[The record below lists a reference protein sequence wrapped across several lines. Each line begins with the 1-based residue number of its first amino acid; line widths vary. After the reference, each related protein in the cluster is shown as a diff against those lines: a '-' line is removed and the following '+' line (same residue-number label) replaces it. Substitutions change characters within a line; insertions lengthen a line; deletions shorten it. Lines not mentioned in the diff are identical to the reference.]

1 MVETVR
7 REWIIFYR
15 NEPFT
20 HKNMLNCIAVDDE
33 NLALDLIEDNI
44 LKVPF
49 LNLVKRCK
57 NAFEAIEILQNQEI
71 DLIFLDIQMPGI
83 TGVQFLQSMTNS
95 PMVIFVTAYKQ
106 YAMEGYDLNV
116 VDYLLKPINFERFLK
131 AVNKASELH
140 TLKHKMPINDE
151 PIESKNSTI
160 FVNADYSLVKI
171 KTEEITYI
179 EGLKDYIKI
188 HLNSS
193 TKPIVTRMTMKSIE
207 EKLPSLEFFRV
218 HKSFIISLDKIESIR
233 NLKIKIGTAQIPVS
247 ESYADEFFKL
257 IGQ

>member
-1 MVETVR
+1 
-7 REWIIFYR
+7 
-15 NEPFT
+15 
-20 HKNMLNCIAVDDE
+20 MLNCIAVDDE

-57 NAFEAIEILQNQEI
+57 NAFEAMEVLQKQEI

-106 YAMEGYDLNV
+106 YALEGYNLNV
-116 VDYLLKPINFERFLK
+116 IDYLLKPIDFERFLK
-131 AVNKASELH
+131 AVNKASELYS
-140 TLKHKMPINDE
+140 LKHKPVIVE
-151 PIESKNSTI
+151 PVSESKTSTI

-171 KTEEITYI
+171 KTQEIIYV

-188 HLNSS
+188 HLISS

-207 EKLPSLEFFRV
+207 EKLPSSEFFRV
-218 HKSFIISLDKIESIR
+218 HKSFIVSLDKIESIR
-233 NLKIKIGTAQIPVS
+233 NLKIKIGNAQIPVS
-247 ESYADEFFKL
+247 ESYSDEFFKV

>member
-1 MVETVR
+1 
-7 REWIIFYR
+7 
-15 NEPFT
+15 
-20 HKNMLNCIAVDDE
+20 MLNCIAVDDE

-57 NAFEAIEILQNQEI
+57 NAFEAMEVLQNQDI

-106 YAMEGYDLNV
+106 YALEGFNLNV
-116 VDYLLKPINFERFLK
+116 IDYLLKPIDFERFLK

-140 TLKHKMPINDE
+140 SLKHKAVVNEVVTE
-151 PIESKNSTI
+151 PKISTI
-160 FVNADYSLVKI
+160 FVNADYSLVKV
-171 KTEEITYI
+171 KTEEIIYI

-193 TKPIVTRMTMKSIE
+193 TKPIITRMTMKSIE
-207 EKLPSLEFFRV
+207 EKLPTPEFFRV
-218 HKSFIISLDKIESIR
+218 HKSYIISLDKIESIR
-233 NLKIKIGTAQIPVS
+233 NLKIKIGNAQIPVS
-247 ESYADEFFKL
+247 ESYSEEFFKT

>member
-1 MVETVR
+1 
-7 REWIIFYR
+7 
-15 NEPFT
+15 
-20 HKNMLNCIAVDDE
+20 MLNCIAVDDE

-57 NAFEAIEILQNQEI
+57 NAFEAMEILQNQEI
-71 DLIFLDIQMPGI
+71 DLVFLDIQMPGI

-116 VDYLLKPINFERFLK
+116 IDYLLKPIDFERFLK
-131 AVNKASELH
+131 AVNKAAELH
-140 TLKHKMPINDE
+140 SLKQKAFSQDGVLEN
-151 PIESKNSTI
+151 KNNTI
-160 FVNADYSLVKI
+160 FVNADYSLVKV

-188 HLNSS
+188 HLNTS

-207 EKLPSLEFFRV
+207 EKLSPSAFFRV

-233 NLKIKIGTAQIPVS
+233 NLKIKIGNAQVPVS
-247 ESYADEFFKL
+247 ESYADDFFKM

>member
-1 MVETVR
+1 
-7 REWIIFYR
+7 
-15 NEPFT
+15 
-20 HKNMLNCIAVDDE
+20 MLNCIAVDDE

-57 NAFEAIEILQNQEI
+57 NAFEAMEVLQSQDI
-71 DLIFLDIQMPGI
+71 DLVFLDIQMPGI
-83 TGVQFLQSMTNS
+83 TGVQFLQTLTNS

-106 YAMEGYDLNV
+106 YALEGYNLNV
-116 VDYLLKPINFERFLK
+116 VDYLLKPIDFERFLK
-131 AVNKASELH
+131 AVNKAAELYS
-140 TLKHKMPINDE
+140 LKQKLPENEGVKDT
-151 PIESKNSTI
+151 KVSTI

-188 HLNSS
+188 HLNTS

-207 EKLPSLEFFRV
+207 EKLPSSEFFRV

-233 NLKIKIGTAQIPVS
+233 NLKIKIGNAQIPIS
-247 ESYADEFFKL
+247 ESYTEEFFKL